1 MSDNDQRQAKLHTS
15 RRIISEETDQN
26 NRSGLI
32 HKTVLRARIEF
43 TEYGYTADVTEKSN
57 YQRLS
62 AHLTEQVT
70 SLSLSSD

>member
-1 MSDNDQRQAKLHTS
+1 
-15 RRIISEETDQN
+15 
-26 NRSGLI
+26 LI

-43 TEYGYTADVTEKSN
+43 TEYGYTTDATEKSN
-57 YQRLS
+57 YKRLS